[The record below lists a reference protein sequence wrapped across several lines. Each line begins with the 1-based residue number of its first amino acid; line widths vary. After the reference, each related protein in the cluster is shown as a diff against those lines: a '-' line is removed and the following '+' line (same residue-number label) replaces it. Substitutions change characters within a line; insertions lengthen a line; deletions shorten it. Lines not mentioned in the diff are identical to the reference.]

1 MLVNCDNEMV
11 DKLIKDYD
19 PAVKG
24 NINKNDQSLPSLC
37 YS

>member
-1 MLVNCDNEMV
+1 MKLV

-19 PAVKG
+19 PAVKVS
-24 NINKNDQSLPSLC
+24 INKNDQSLPSLC